1 MGNSEEIFEAYFGDS
16 KVIDG
21 SFDLNG
27 VDVYGSLLG
36 DALGAKNQAMP
47 NAPATIDITLK
58 CSLAEFYN
66 GSLKKVKYSRNK
78 IFPDGRTIQKVDEE
92 VQVEVKPGYDTDTVL
107 NFSQMGNE

>member
-27 VDVYGSLLG
+27 ADVYGSLLG
-36 DALGAKNQAMP
+36 DAIGAKNQAMP
-47 NAPATIDITLK
+47 NAPANIDITLK

-66 GSLKKVKYSRNK
+66 GSLKKV
-78 IFPDGRTIQKVDEE
+78 
-92 VQVEVKPGYDTDTVL
+92 
-107 NFSQMGNE
+107 